1 VQAGSSLA
9 VRAVLA
15 IALMVLFYALA
26 AAGVA
31 ALAWIGLKLFELL
44 PSIRGRGFVMM
55 GMIGAACFAAAAVVI
70 WSVLPR
76 FDRFEPPGPEISEHE
91 QPALF
96 AEIRAI
102 AAATGQQMPA
112 HVYVVSEV
120 NAFVAQRG
128 GLMGFGSRR
137 VMGVGT
143 PLLRALQVDE
153 LRAVLAHEMG
163 HFYGGDTR
171 LGPWIYKTRGAL
183 ARTVVNLQRVRA
195 SGDHWIM
202 LLFAAVQAPFR
213 WFLIGFLRISQ
224 AISRAQEYSADAV
237 AVRAEGQRAL
247 IDGLKKTHAAA
258 LAHSA
263 YINGEVVPLV
273 ARGKLPAIGE
283 GFSRF
288 LANERLSKL
297 LDEAVAHELEQGS
310 GDPYDSHPPL
320 RQRIEAAQ
328 AVEGPTRP
336 ADPRRAIELLRDAE
350 AIEAADVTSRMEP
363 RLEAI
368 AWEDTAAEWAKIWR
382 EDVGAVAG
390 ALEGIVLAEVP
401 VDPKEIYARAVRAF
415 GRERA
420 NVGTDDELRA
430 WWAQVVGQAIAL
442 RLMDEGFSPM
452 TGPGEPVRLV
462 RGEAAG
468 EEADEEADEEAAE
481 PFREVAKYL
490 AGEETAEAWRARWEA
505 RGLADR
511 ALVR

>member
-1 VQAGSSLA
+1 M
-9 VRAVLA
+9 RAVLA
-15 IALMVLFYALA
+15 ITLMVLFYALA
-26 AAGVA
+26 AAGIA
-31 ALAWIGLKLFELL
+31 ALAWVGMKLFEVL
-44 PSIRGRGFVMM
+44 PSIGGRGTLVV
-55 GMIGAACFAAAAVVI
+55 GLIGVACFAAAAVVI

-76 FDRFEPPGPEISEHE
+76 LDRFEPPGPEITEDE

-102 AAATGQQMPA
+102 AAATGQQMPV
-112 HVYVVSEV
+112 HVYVVAEV

-137 VMGVGT
+137 VMGIGT
-143 PLLRALQVDE
+143 PLLRVLQVDE

-183 ARTVVNLQRVRA
+183 ARTVVNLERVRA
-195 SGDHWIM
+195 STDHWIM
-202 LLFAAVQAPFR
+202 LLFAGVQAPFR

-258 LAHSA
+258 LAHPA
-263 YINGEVVPLV
+263 YINGEVAPLV
-273 ARGKLPAIGE
+273 ARGRLPAIGE

-288 LANERLSKL
+288 LANERMREL

-320 RQRIEAAQ
+320 RQRIEAAR

-350 AIEAADVTSRMEP
+350 AIEAFDVTSRMEP
-363 RLEAI
+363 RLEPI
-368 AWEDTAAEWAKIWR
+368 AWEDTPAEWAKIWR
-382 EDVGAVAG
+382 EEVGAVAG
-390 ALEGIVLAEVP
+390 ALEGIVLGEVP
-401 VDPKEIYARAVRAF
+401 AGPKEIYARAARAF
-415 GRERA
+415 GHERA
-420 NVGTDDELRA
+420 SVGTDDELRT
-430 WWAQVVGQAIAL
+430 WWVQTVGAAIAL
-442 RLMDEGFSPM
+442 RLMDEGFSPT

-462 RGEAAG
+462 RGAAAGEAAG
-468 EEADEEADEEAAE
+468 QEATE
-481 PFREVAKYL
+481 PFRELARYL

-511 ALVR
+511 ALVG